1 MHAEDR
7 ALSGAVRRSPR
18 LRQWPGVE
26 LAAAGRSRGAH
37 ACALRAVE
45 AAGDGG
51 SLRLRAMALGLLATT
66 LAEPAAGTV
75 RQRAIAIAERLDDEV
90 LRVRL
95 ELTPGTWPRAFLVRA
110 SPVALEPVR
119 RSRARN

>member
-1 MHAEDR
+1 
-7 ALSGAVRRSPR
+7 
-18 LRQWPGVE
+18 
-26 LAAAGRSRGAH
+26 
-37 ACALRAVE
+37 
-45 AAGDGG
+45 
-51 SLRLRAMALGLLATT
+51 MARGLLAAT